1 VRPRARSAMV
11 AAVAL
16 AGALYLRPSPDPAPQ
31 EAELPELG
39 TELGELPPGPMK
51 EVADQAC
58 LHCHSADLIR
68 QQRLNEKQ
76 WAAEVEK
83 MVVWGAAVPEDRK
96 DALVAYLFEHF
107 GPDND
112 RFRPVAARPAP
123 R

>member
-1 VRPRARSAMV
+1 MV

-16 AGALYLRPSPDPAPQ
+16 AGALCLRPSPDPTPP
-31 EAELPELG
+31 ETDLPELG
-39 TELGELPPGPMK
+39 TELGQLPPGSMK
-51 EVADQAC
+51 AVADEAC

-76 WAAEVEK
+76 WTAEVKK
-83 MVVWGAAVPEDRK
+83 MIGWGAAVPEEKK

-112 RFRPVAARPAP
+112 RFRPVVAHPLGR
-123 R
+123 